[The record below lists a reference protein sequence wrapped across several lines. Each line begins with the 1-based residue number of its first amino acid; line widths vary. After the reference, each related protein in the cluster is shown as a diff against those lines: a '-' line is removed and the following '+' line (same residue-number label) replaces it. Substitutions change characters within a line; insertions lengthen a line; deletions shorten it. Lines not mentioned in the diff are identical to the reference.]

1 MSGVLPHKAL
11 LKVRAAVLSVPAAVP
26 TRGKPPGLRD
36 EDGAVTAPE
45 EAVED
50 GTSGTATEKEA
61 ASTHSSSVKNNF
73 GETTF
78 NGFGGFL
85 LGRLHRGVEPQR
97 MLTKFL
103 QAPGERMPRRKRSDE
118 NKSGGME
125 SGGRVDELVLGQG
138 CGRFQEGSARNW
150 NVSSV

>member
-50 GTSGTATEKEA
+50 GTSGTATEKKQHQH
-61 ASTHSSSVKNNF
+61 TVV
-73 GETTF
+73 
-78 NGFGGFL
+78 
-85 LGRLHRGVEPQR
+85 R
-97 MLTKFL
+97 
-103 QAPGERMPRRKRSDE
+103 
-118 NKSGGME
+118 
-125 SGGRVDELVLGQG
+125 
-138 CGRFQEGSARNW
+138 
-150 NVSSV
+150 